1 MAVKG
6 IDVSEFQTNVNWD
19 KVKQDGIKFAIIR
32 CGYGMDHTSQDDE
45 EFEKNIKECERLN
58 IPFGIY
64 LMSYANTVEK
74 ARSEA
79 QHILRLAKGHNP
91 SLGLWYD
98 VEDNATSGSVGK
110 EALTNIINTFCGT
123 VKNAGYKVGVYAS
136 LNWLDN
142 KIEKQIKEN
151 FPIWVA
157 QYNNKCQYDG
167 KYVLWQ
173 YTSSGKV
180 NGISGRVDM
189 NYLYDE
195 SLLDGG
201 EQPVEPVKPVENEEE
216 KRIKELKTVLNKD
229 FNCGLAVDGIIG
241 PATTKAV
248 MDHYLKYFIKGNFVK
263 WTQTQLKRKSYDI
276 GGYGIDSCYGRDTEK
291 AIKKLQK
298 DNNLIIDGCVGIAT
312 VKILIR

>member
-1 MAVKG
+1 MKKG
-6 IDVSEFQTNVNWD
+6 IDVSEWQGKIDWD
-19 KVKQDGIKFAIIR
+19 EVKQDDIKFAIIR
-32 CGYGMDHTSQDDE
+32 CGYGMDYTSQDDE

-74 ARSEA
+74 ARSEV
-79 QHILRLAKGHNP
+79 QHILRLSKGHNP

-123 VKNAGYKVGVYAS
+123 IKNDGYKVGVYAS

-151 FPIWVA
+151 YPIWVA

-167 KYVLWQ
+167 KYILWQ

-180 NGISGRVDM
+180 NGISGNVDM

-195 SLLDGG
+195 SLLDD
-201 EQPVEPVKPVENEEE
+201 NEELVVE
-216 KRIKELKTVLNKD
+216 DEETKRIKELQTALNKD

-241 PATTKAV
+241 PATTKVV
-248 MDHYLKYFIKGNFVK
+248 MDHYLRYFTKGNFVK
-263 WTQTQLKRKSYDI
+263 WVQTQLKRKGYDI
-276 GGYGIDSCYGRDTEK
+276 GSYGIDRCYGRDTEK
-291 AIKKLQK
+291 ATKKLQK
-298 DNNLIIDGCVGIAT
+298 DTNLIIDGCVGIET
-312 VKILIR
+312 INILVR

>member
-1 MAVKG
+1 MKKG
-6 IDVSEFQTNVNWD
+6 IDVSEFQGKIDWN
-19 KVKQDGIKFAIIR
+19 KVKSDGIKFAIIR
-32 CGYGMDHTSQDDE
+32 CGYGMDHTSQDDV
-45 EFEKNIKECERLN
+45 EFERNIKECERLN

-79 QHILRLAKGHNP
+79 QHILRLSKGHNP

-123 VKNAGYKVGVYAS
+123 IKNAGYKVGVYAS
-136 LNWLDN
+136 LNWLEN
-142 KIEKQIKEN
+142 KLEKQIKEN
-151 FPIWVA
+151 YPIWVA

-173 YTSSGKV
+173 YTSSGEV
-180 NGISGRVDM
+180 NGISVNVDM
-189 NYLYDE
+189 NYLYDVNKE
-195 SLLDGG
+195 D
-201 EQPVEPVKPVENEEE
+201 PDVEDEET
-216 KRIKELKTVLNKD
+216 KKIKELQTALNKD

-241 PATTKAV
+241 PATTKVV
-248 MDHYLKYFIKGNFVK
+248 MDHYLRYFAKGNFVK
-263 WTQTQLKRKSYDI
+263 WTQTQLKRKGYDI
-276 GGYGIDSCYGRDTEK
+276 GSYGIDNCYGRDTEK

-298 DNNLIIDGCVGIAT
+298 DNNAIIDGCVGIET
-312 VKILIR
+312 VNILVR

>member
-1 MAVKG
+1 MLKG
-6 IDVSEFQTNVNWD
+6 IDVSEFQGKINWD
-19 KVKQDGIKFAIIR
+19 EVKQDYIKFAIIR
-32 CGYGMDHTSQDDE
+32 CGYGMDYTSQDDE
-45 EFEKNIKECERLN
+45 EFERNIKECERLN

-79 QHILRLAKGHNP
+79 QHILRLTKGHNP

-151 FPIWVA
+151 YLIWVA
-157 QYNNKCQYDG
+157 QYNNECEYYEG
-167 KYVLWQ
+167 EYILWQ

-180 NGISGRVDM
+180 KGITGNVDM
-189 NYLYDE
+189 NYLYNE
-195 SLLDGG
+195 SLLDD
-201 EQPVEPVKPVENEEE
+201 NEEDPDAEE
-216 KRIKELKTVLNKD
+216 KRIKELQTALNKD
-229 FNCGLAVDGIIG
+229 FNCGLDVDGIIG

-248 MDHYLKYFIKGNFVK
+248 MQHYLRYFTKGNFVK
-263 WTQTQLKRKSYDI
+263 WTQTQLKRRGYDI
-276 GGYGIDSCYGRDTEK
+276 GSYGIDNCYGRDTEK

-298 DNNLIIDGCVGIAT
+298 DKNIIIDGCVGIET
-312 VKILIR
+312 VNILVREE

>member
-6 IDVSEFQTNVNWD
+6 IDVSEFQGKIDWN
-19 KVKQDGIKFAIIR
+19 KVKSDGIKYAILR
-32 CGYGMDHTSQDDE
+32 CGFGMDITSQDDSCFKYNME
-45 EFEKNIKECERLN
+45 QCEKLG
-58 IPFGIY
+58 IPFGVY
-64 LMSYANTVEK
+64 LFSYANTVEK

-79 QHILRLAKGHNP
+79 QHTLRLIKGHKL
-91 SLGLWYD
+91 SLGVWYD
-98 VEDNATSGSVGK
+98 IEDNNTSGKVSK
-110 EALTNIINTFCGT
+110 EMLTNIINTYCNT
-123 VKNAGYKVGVYAS
+123 IKNEGYCVGVYCS
-136 LNWLDN
+136 VSWLDN
-142 KIEKQIKEN
+142 KIESQIKN
-151 FPIWVA
+151 NYPIWVA
-157 QYNNKCQYDG
+157 QYYSKCEYTG

-173 YTSSGKV
+173 YSSSGKV
-180 NGISGRVDM
+180 NGISGNTDM

-201 EQPVEPVKPVENEEE
+201 EQPVEPVENEEE
-216 KRIKELKTVLNKD
+216 KRIKELQTALNKD

-248 MDHYLKYFIKGNFVK
+248 MDHYLKYFTKGNFVK

>member
-6 IDVSEFQTNVNWD
+6 IDVSEFQTNVNWN

-32 CGYGMDHTSQDDE
+32 CGYGMDYTSQDDE
-45 EFEKNIKECERLN
+45 EFERNIKECKRLN

-79 QHILRLAKGHNP
+79 QHILRLTKGHNP
-91 SLGLWYD
+91 TLGLWYD
-98 VEDNATSGSVGK
+98 VEDNNTSGSVSK
-110 EALTNIINTFCGT
+110 ETLTNIINTFCNT

-151 FPIWVA
+151 YPIWVA
-157 QYNNKCQYDG
+157 QYNNECQYEG
-167 KYVLWQ
+167 KYILWQ
-173 YTSSGKV
+173 YTSKGKV
-180 NGISGRVDM
+180 NGIAGNVDM

-195 SLLDGG
+195 SLLDD
-201 EQPVEPVKPVENEEE
+201 NEEE
-216 KRIKELKTVLNKD
+216 PVTESEETKRIKDLQTALNKD

-248 MDHYLKYFIKGNFVK
+248 MDHYLKYFTKGNFVK
-263 WTQTQLKRKSYDI
+263 WTQEQLKRKNFDI
-276 GGYGIDSCYGRDTEK
+276 GSYGIDSCYGRDTEK
-291 AIKKLQK
+291 AIKNLQK
-298 DNNLIIDGCVGIAT
+298 KCNIIIDGCVGIET
-312 VKILIR
+312 VKVLVK

>member
-1 MAVKG
+1 MLKG
-6 IDVSEFQTNVNWD
+6 IDVSEWQGKIKWNE
-19 KVKQDGIKFAIIR
+19 VKQDDIKFAIIR
-32 CGYGMDHTSQDDE
+32 CGYGMNFTWQDDVK
-45 EFEKNIKECERLN
+45 FERNIKECERLN

-79 QHILRLAKGHNP
+79 QHILRQTKGHNP

-123 VKNAGYKVGVYAS
+123 VKNDGYKVGVYAS
-136 LNWLDN
+136 LNWLEN

-151 FPIWVA
+151 YPIWVA
-157 QYNNKCQYDG
+157 QYNNECEYYEG
-167 KYVLWQ
+167 KYILWQ

-180 NGISGRVDM
+180 DGILGNVDM

-195 SLLDGG
+195 SLINNNEED
-201 EQPVEPVKPVENEEE
+201 PVVENEET
-216 KRIKELKTVLNKD
+216 KRIKELQTALNKD

-241 PATTKAV
+241 PATTKVV
-248 MDHYLKYFIKGNFVK
+248 MVHYLRYFTKGNFVK
-263 WTQTQLKRKSYDI
+263 WTQIQLKRKGYNLGSYE
-276 GGYGIDSCYGRDTEK
+276 IDSCYGRDTEK
-291 AIKKLQK
+291 ATKKLQK
-298 DNNLIIDGCVGIAT
+298 DTNLIIDGCVGIET
-312 VKILIR
+312 VIKLII

>member
-1 MAVKG
+1 MKKG
-6 IDVSEFQTNVNWD
+6 IDVSEWQGKINWD
-19 KVKQDGIKFAIIR
+19 KVKQDDIKFAIIR
-32 CGYGMDHTSQDDE
+32 CGYGMNYTSQDDE

-79 QHILRLAKGHNP
+79 QHILRQTKGHNP

-110 EALTNIINTFCGT
+110 ETLTNIINTFCRT

-151 FPIWVA
+151 YPIWVA
-157 QYNNKCQYDG
+157 QYYSKCEYSG

-173 YTSSGKV
+173 YSSSGKV
-180 NGISGRVDM
+180 NGISGNVDM
-189 NYLYDE
+189 NYLYNK
-195 SLLDGG
+195 SLLDGSD
-201 EQPVEPVKPVENEEE
+201 EPNVENEET
-216 KRIKELKTVLNKD
+216 KRIKDLQTALNKD

-248 MDHYLKYFIKGNFVK
+248 MDHYLKYFTKGNFVK
-263 WTQTQLKRKSYDI
+263 WTQIQLKRRGYDI
-276 GGYGIDSCYGRDTEK
+276 GSYGIDRCYGRDTEK
-291 AIKKLQK
+291 AIRKLQK
-298 DNNLIIDGCVGIAT
+298 DNNLIIDGCVGIET
-312 VKILIR
+312 VNILVREE

>member
-6 IDVSEFQTNVNWD
+6 IDVSEFQTNVNWN

-32 CGYGMDHTSQDDE
+32 CGYGMDYTSQDDA
-45 EFEKNIKECERLN
+45 EFERNIKECERLN

-79 QHILRLAKGHNP
+79 QHILRLAKGHNA

-98 VEDNATSGSVGK
+98 VEDNTTSGSVNK
-110 EALTNIINTFCGT
+110 ETLTNIINTFCNT
-123 VKNAGYKVGVYAS
+123 IKNAGYKVGVYAS

-151 FPIWVA
+151 YPIWVA
-157 QYNNKCQYDG
+157 QYNDKCQYDD
-167 KYVLWQ
+167 KYILWQ

-180 NGISGRVDM
+180 NGIAGNVDM

-195 SLLDGG
+195 SLLDD
-201 EQPVEPVKPVENEEE
+201 NEEE
-216 KRIKELKTVLNKD
+216 PVTESEETKRIKDLQTALNKD

-241 PATTKAV
+241 PLTTNAV
-248 MDHYLKYFIKGNFVK
+248 MSHYLKYFTKGNFVK
-263 WTQTQLKRKSYDI
+263 WTQEQLKRKNFDI
-276 GGYGIDSCYGRDTEK
+276 GSYGIDSCYGRDTEK
-291 AIKKLQK
+291 AIKNLQK
-298 DNNLIIDGCVGIAT
+298 KCNIIIDGCVGIET
-312 VKILIR
+312 VKVLVK

>member
-6 IDVSEFQTNVNWD
+6 IDVSEFQSNVNYE
-19 KVKQDGIKFAIIR
+19 KVKNDGIRFVIIR
-32 CGYGMDHTSQDDE
+32 CGYGMDHTSQDDV
-45 EFEKNIKECERLN
+45 EFMNHIKECERLN

-79 QHILRLAKGHNP
+79 QHILRLTKGHNP

-142 KIEKQIKEN
+142 KIEKQIKES

-195 SLLDGG
+195 SLLNDN
-201 EQPVEPVKPVENEEE
+201 ENKPIVENEEE
-216 KRIKELKTVLNKD
+216 KRIKELQTALNKD
-229 FNCGLAVDGIIG
+229 FNCGLAVDGMIG

-248 MDHYLKYFIKGNFVK
+248 MDHYLKYFTKGNFVK
-263 WTQTQLKRKSYDI
+263 WTQTQLKRKRYNLGS
-276 GGYGIDSCYGRDTEK
+276 YGIDSCYGKDTEK
-291 AIKKLQK
+291 AIKKLEQ
-298 DNNLIIDGCVGIAT
+298 DNKITVDGCTGIQV
-312 VKILIR
+312 VKILVK

>member
-1 MAVKG
+1 MKKG
-6 IDVSEFQTNVNWD
+6 IDVSEWQGKINWD
-19 KVKQDGIKFAIIR
+19 KVKQDDIKFAILR
-32 CGYGMDHTSQDDE
+32 CGYGMDYTSQDDE

-79 QHILRLAKGHNP
+79 QHILRQTKGHNP

-123 VKNAGYKVGVYAS
+123 IKNTGYKVGVYAS

-151 FPIWVA
+151 YPIWVA
-157 QYNNKCQYDG
+157 QYYSKCEYDG

-195 SLLDGG
+195 SLLDGE
-201 EQPVEPVKPVENEEE
+201 EQPVKNEKE
-216 KRIKELKTVLNKD
+216 KRIKELQTALNKD
-229 FNCGLAVDGIIG
+229 FNCGLDVDGIIG

-248 MDHYLKYFIKGNFVK
+248 MQHYLRYFTKGNFVK
-263 WTQTQLKRKSYDI
+263 WTQTQLKRRGYDI
-276 GGYGIDSCYGRDTEK
+276 GSYGIDNCYGRDTEK

-298 DNNLIIDGCVGIAT
+298 DNNAIIDGCVGIET
-312 VKILIR
+312 VNILVREE